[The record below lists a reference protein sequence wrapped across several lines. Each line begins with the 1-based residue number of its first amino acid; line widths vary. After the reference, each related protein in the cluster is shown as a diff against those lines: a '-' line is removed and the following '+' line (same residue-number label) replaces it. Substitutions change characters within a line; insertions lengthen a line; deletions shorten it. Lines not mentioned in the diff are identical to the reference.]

1 MVFDIV
7 TKTIG
12 SGDITGS
19 KLSVTFGEYEKVAAA
34 VANITTGHSG
44 DVIYVDNITIS
55 GNVVDVHILRRT
67 VVSGTSYTTTSGN
80 QISGAVVTV
89 IADCI

>member
-1 MVFDIV
+1 MVLDIV
-7 TKTIG
+7 SKTIG

-19 KLSVTFGEYEKVAAA
+19 ILSVTFGNYEKVADA
-34 VANITTGHSG
+34 VASIRTGHSG
-44 DVIYVDNITIS
+44 DVLKVDNVTIS